1 MALVSLDVKNAFG
14 AVEWPDAL
22 DACMRLVPAIAPA
35 LAAMWAP
42 GHVHI
47 HVETATNQWTR
58 IPVYGS
64 LLQGGQ
70 DGHSVFCLVI
80 SIALSRATA
89 VFAATAAARETAND
103 PTAPLWRLVSHWAY
117 VDDILL
123 QIPLD
128 ILGQVLRV
136 VNT

>member
-1 MALVSLDVKNAFG
+1 
-14 AVEWPDAL
+14 
-22 DACMRLVPAIAPA
+22 
-35 LAAMWAP
+35 MWAP

-47 HVETATNQWTR
+47 HVETAANHWTR

-80 SIALSRATA
+80 SIALTRATA
-89 VFAATAAARETAND
+89 VFAATATARETANG
-103 PTAPLWRLVSHWAY
+103 PTAPLWRLISHWAY
-117 VDDILL
+117 VDDVLL

-128 ILGQVLRV
+128 ILGQALRV
-136 VNT
+136 IKTKLATVHLHL